1 VFELAEVQK
10 HLAEALEQQTATS
23 EVLKIISRS
32 AFDLQTVLDSLVEN
46 AVRLCSADK
55 GLISRQDGELYRF
68 AASYGHSSEFVEF
81 VKRNPIRKD
90 RTTAPFGTVGA
101 ANSLLYRQA
110 MRSTREKTSAERSRD
125 ARPGGSVTPNHCG
138 RAGTKRGAY

>member
-1 VFELAEVQK
+1 MAQR

-55 GLISRQDGELYRF
+55 GLISRQDGSFIALLPAMATRPN
-68 AASYGHSSEFVEF
+68 SS
-81 VKRNPIRKD
+81 
-90 RTTAPFGTVGA
+90 
-101 ANSLLYRQA
+101 SLR
-110 MRSTREKTSAERSRD
+110 AESD
-125 ARPGGSVTPNHCG
+125 A
-138 RAGTKRGAY
+138 